1 MKYENIFS
9 QSDPNTVSGQWA
21 NRHAAVPKIKGFP
34 SVQNKYENIFIF
46 YFCLK

>member
-21 NRHAAVPKIKGFP
+21 NRHAAVPKIKGFRP
-34 SVQNKYENIFIF
+34 SKTNTRIFLYFIF
-46 YFCLK
+46 V